1 MNLDWGL
8 IVVAGIAL
16 ALGTLIGFVVAS
28 VMVGR
33 AGALEEIEVEYESL
47 HQHVHS
53 TLGLPP
59 PRRAA
64 SE

>member
-8 IVVAGIAL
+8 IVVVAIAL
-16 ALGTLIGFVVAS
+16 ALGALIGFVAAS

-33 AGALEEIEVEYESL
+33 AGLDHMEAEYEAL

-53 TLGLPP
+53 TLGLKPP
-59 PRRAA
+59 KGNT
-64 SE
+64 

>member
-8 IVVAGIAL
+8 LVVAGMAL
-16 ALGTLIGFVVAS
+16 ALGALIGFVAAS

-33 AGALEEIEVEYESL
+33 ALTGLDHMEVEYQAL

-53 TLGLPP
+53 TLGLRPP
-59 PRRAA
+59 KG
-64 SE
+64 EK